1 MMQFGRGLNA
11 ASYAAL
17 KKKKSQR
24 NENLS
29 RLVWTLTKRGR
40 KTLGGVPP
48 RSAAVAGAD
57 DGVSGGGV

>member
-17 KKKKSQR
+17 KKKKPAKWELESTGLDF
-24 NENLS
+24 NKE
-29 RLVWTLTKRGR
+29 R
-40 KTLGGVPP
+40 KKNPGGVPP

-57 DGVSGGGV
+57 DGVSGV